1 MPMLYSSK
9 GGKKDKTKTD
19 LIINQN
25 ESLKLM

>member
-1 MPMLYSSK
+1 MAMLYSSE

-19 LIINQN
+19 SIINQN